1 MYTHSPKGGN
11 AKIWFPAADP
21 WASTVAT
28 LGLRF
33 RFHSI
38 KTHPILM
45 YYNVARCRPSWEGIN
60 SKLLLLHTSYFV
72 LQAYLCPL

>member
-11 AKIWFPAADP
+11 EKIWFPAADP

-33 RFHSI
+33 RFHSS
-38 KTHPILM
+38 KTHPILK
-45 YYNVARCRPSWEGIN
+45 YYNVAHAAPPGRG
-60 SKLLLLHTSYFV
+60 
-72 LQAYLCPL
+72 